1 MCCCRCV
8 VRLLTSTAQCI
19 TTGAVWQMIEFP
31 LEYLVHYF
39 MEHRADHLS
48 ASLACRHT
56 LCIITHI
63 LFEHEATLDVH
74 YAHFAGRALRF
85 FDVRLLPYSCTLAW
99 ALARDPQT
107 SAVLG
112 GNGVVETLVDWLALC
127 MLRFV
132 DVAGVR
138 EPLADCLRS
147 RTLLGSSVSA
157 DALFPSPNPPAAPL
171 EEAPVEETKSP
182 TASSENPA
190 QDSGQ
195 GSGQADDAASVPKP
209 LVNVEVEVVKLEQ
222 TFTVEPTLPRVAELP
237 EGVVRQ
243 LSHKDVDV
251 PDMIQHIVACL
262 WLLVDNDA
270 NAFRVV
276 ERHALRLL
284 VGIIHMAGEQYVQ
297 WVVRASLKPAHNHTS
312 RYTGTER
319 QLTWRSGCCGELC
332 HTHISG
338 SMLSGF
344 RAWWLRLVESQRTA
358 PCRQQ
363 LAFSRAIFCSSCVGR
378 H

>member
-1 MCCCRCV
+1 
-8 VRLLTSTAQCI
+8 
-19 TTGAVWQMIEFP
+19 MIEFP

-147 RTLLGSSVSA
+147 RTLLLHSMPRWAWLSTGAEARVEGRTLTA
-157 DALFPSPNPPAAPL
+157 GLLFRLQPIH
-171 EEAPVEETKSP
+171 
-182 TASSENPA
+182 
-190 QDSGQ
+190 Q
-195 GSGQADDAASVPKP
+195 
-209 LVNVEVEVVKLEQ
+209 
-222 TFTVEPTLPRVAELP
+222 
-237 EGVVRQ
+237 
-243 LSHKDVDV
+243 SH
-251 PDMIQHIVACL
+251 
-262 WLLVDNDA
+262 
-270 NAFRVV
+270 
-276 ERHALRLL
+276 
-284 VGIIHMAGEQYVQ
+284 
-297 WVVRASLKPAHNHTS
+297 ASLRHRA
-312 RYTGTER
+312 E
-319 QLTWRSGCCGELC
+319 
-332 HTHISG
+332 
-338 SMLSGF
+338 GF
-344 RAWWLRLVESQRTA
+344 L
-358 PCRQQ
+358 
-363 LAFSRAIFCSSCVGR
+363 
-378 H
+378 